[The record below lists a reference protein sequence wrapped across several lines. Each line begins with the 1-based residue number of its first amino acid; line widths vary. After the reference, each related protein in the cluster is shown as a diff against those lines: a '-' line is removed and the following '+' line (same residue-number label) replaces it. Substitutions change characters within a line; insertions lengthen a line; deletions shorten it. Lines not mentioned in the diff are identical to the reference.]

1 MAHRAAAL
9 AAVLL
14 LATAVRAQQ
23 PHSITDFGAVA
34 GVDSDAQALRNG
46 AAFAAALAAANAS
59 SAAGASRA
67 VLVPQGVFAWL
78 PPVSAF
84 SNVANVTF
92 FIEGTLNAST
102 ANFSTVWP
110 GYAENNAWHVLS
122 FEGGVGLRF
131 VSETGKGLVN
141 GRGNA
146 WWWA

>member
-1 MAHRAAAL
+1 MARGTAAL
-9 AAVLL
+9 AAAL
-14 LATAVRAQQ
+14 LAAAVRAQQ
-23 PHSITDFGAVA
+23 PYSILDFGAVA

-59 SAAGASRA
+59 SAVGASRA

-78 PPVSAF
+78 PPVAQF
-84 SNVANVTF
+84 SNVVNVTF
-92 FIEGTLNAST
+92 YLEGTLNAST

-110 GYAENNAWHVLS
+110 GYAENNCWHMLS
-122 FEGGVGLRF
+122 FESGVGLRF
-131 VSETGKGLVN
+131 ISETGKGLVN